1 VENGAAASSTDGN
14 FVMSIKKVTAHLRQ
28 VPSGASREC
37 VFVVET
43 LNLGTPDEALSPIIR
58 MNYDIEDQ
66 ADDFPDGEYVVNY
79 GGHRG
84 SFTASKIHSGTV
96 PAVLN

>member
-1 VENGAAASSTDGN
+1 VENGAAASSTAGN
-14 FVMSIKKVTAHLRQ
+14 VVMSIKKLTAHLRQ
-28 VPSGASREC
+28 VPTGVSREC

-84 SFTASKIHSGTV
+84 SFTASNMIPGLFRLS
-96 PAVLN
+96 